1 VLFESVAETVG
12 ADAVGVLLTGMGR
25 DGATGLLAMRKK
37 GARCLAQDEA
47 SSVVWGM
54 PREAWNEGAAESLVA
69 LDAMAQEIL
78 VRVGK
83 SKEGPQWG

>member
-1 VLFESVAETVG
+1 M
-12 ADAVGVLLTGMGR
+12 TGMGR
-25 DGATGLLAMRKK
+25 DGATGLMAMRKK

-69 LDAMAQEIL
+69 LDDMAQEIQ
-78 VRVGK
+78 VRIK
-83 SKEGPQWG
+83 KPKEEPKWG